1 MAFMNV
7 KISIETFSNKGE
19 VGGFYLAKGSNTM
32 PLVCSEL
39 DTVMKKI
46 LCKFTYE
53 WNNQLILWMLIQV

>member
-1 MAFMNV
+1 MNV
-7 KISIETFSNKGE
+7 KICIETFSNKGE